1 MKRKWWY
8 PVGCAVLC
16 AAAIVGILSLI
27 KGYFILAP
35 GVQFRLCGEPLVE
48 VTAHSTYTD
57 AGVLARKGK
66 KDLGAQVIVQGG
78 VDTTKPGRYTVTY
91 RLTEN
96 GREYVQER
104 TVEVVDREAP
114 VLTLM
119 GEAKLTVSARQLYR
133 EEGFSAED
141 RCDGDLTAQVTV
153 QETVEGETLTITYAV
168 SDSAGN
174 EAAVQRVVTI
184 RDEVA
189 PVLRLNGYSTV
200 YLPVGTA
207 YEEAGCSAEDDL
219 DGDMTAHITQS
230 GSVDTA
236 VAGTYTITYRVS
248 DSAGNIAEI
257 ERYVKMYNFTG
268 GNRGKVYLTFDDGP
282 SSYVTPEILDVLAA
296 HHAKATFFC
305 VDYGEGGQYLIAR
318 MIDEGHAVGIHGY
331 SHDYA
336 TIYANDEAFMENIYR
351 LRDKL
356 RADFGYEATLM
367 RFPGGSSNTVSCA
380 YNTGIMSRLV
390 NRVEQEGFTYFDW
403 NVSSGDASPSGQS
416 RGEIYYNVTSRLQ
429 PGGSYV
435 VLMHDSAGKQTT
447 AEALRD
453 IIRYAQGNGFDVCA
467 LTADAP
473 TMHHGVRN

>member
-1 MKRKWWY
+1 MKRKRWY

-16 AAAIVGILSLI
+16 AAAIVGIMSLI

-48 VTAHSTYTD
+48 VAAHSNYTD
-57 AGVLARKGK
+57 AGVLARKGRE
-66 KDLGAQVIVQGG
+66 DLGAQVIVEDS
-78 VDTTKPGRYTVTY
+78 VDTSKPGRYTVTY

-96 GREYVQER
+96 GREYVRER
-104 TVEVVDREAP
+104 TVDVVDRESP
-114 VLTLM
+114 VLTLL
-119 GEAKLTVSARQLYR
+119 GEAKLMVSARQLYR
-133 EEGFSAED
+133 EAGVSAED
-141 RCDGDLTAQVTV
+141 RCDGDLTEKVTV
-153 QETVEGETLTITYAV
+153 QETMEGETLTITYTV

-174 EAAVQRVVTI
+174 EAAVHRVVTI

-189 PVLRLNGYSTV
+189 PVLRLNGYDTV

-207 YEEAGCSAEDDL
+207 YEEDGCSAVDDA
-219 DGDMTAHITQS
+219 DGDVTEKVARS
-230 GSVDTA
+230 GSVNTA
-236 VAGTYTITYRVS
+236 VPGTYTITYRVS
-248 DSAGNIAEI
+248 DSSGNIAEVD
-257 ERYVKMYNFTG
+257 RYVKVYNFTSG
-268 GNRGKVYLTFDDGP
+268 SAGKVYLTFDDGP
-282 SSYVTPEILDVLAA
+282 SSYATPEILDVLAA

-305 VDYGEGGQYLIAR
+305 VDYGEWDRHLIAR
-318 MIDEGHAVGIHGY
+318 MINEGHTVGIHGY

-356 RADFGYEATLM
+356 RADFGYEATLI

-390 NRVEQEGFTYFDW
+390 QRVEQEGFTYFDW
-403 NVSSGDASPSGQS
+403 NVSSGDASPAGLS
-416 RGEIYYNVTSRLQ
+416 RGEIYQNVISRLQ

-447 AEALRD
+447 AEAMGD
-453 IIRYAQGNGFDVCA
+453 IIRYAQGNGYDVCA